1 MSPYRPYKLLLLG
14 ISARVLGSTQKA
26 VRMTLMEG
34 PFLLPVISVTFSHAS
49 LTPMSW
55 GYSLAFNI
63 FIYFLS
69 NLILR
74 NSSFSHHPTGPQRH
88 GTQPCWSS
96 MIHYCK
102 CLCQPCLRN
111 CAEMEMKS
119 VPSGHRRNFQ
129 QLNSFFCFLPY
140 FF

>member
-1 MSPYRPYKLLLLG
+1 MRPYRHYKLLLLG
-14 ISARVLGSTQKA
+14 ISGRVLSSIQKA

-34 PFLLPVISVTFSHAS
+34 PLVPVVSVTFS
-49 LTPMSW
+49 LTPASW

-63 FIYFLS
+63 FIYFSFWS

-96 MIHYCK
+96 MIHYCRGF
-102 CLCQPCLRN
+102 CQPCLRN
-111 CAEMEMKS
+111 CTEMEMKS
-119 VPSGHRRNFQ
+119 VPSGHGCNFQ
-129 QLNSFFCFLPY
+129 QLNYFFCFLPY